1 MPSTHAKHSGEIMRT
16 KLIRITTTNYPV
28 KRLPLDL
35 QDGLDPE
42 AFVTVIIEHEEQLPD
57 WDAKTDADKE

>member
-1 MPSTHAKHSGEIMRT
+1 MRT

-35 QDGLDPE
+35 QEGLDPVG
-42 AFVTVIIEHEEQLPD
+42 FVAGVIEHEEQLPD
-57 WDAKTDADKE
+57 WDAKSEADKE

>member
-1 MPSTHAKHSGEIMRT
+1 MRA

-35 QDGLDPE
+35 QDGFDPE
-42 AFVTVIIEHEEQLPD
+42 TFVTVIIEHEEQLPD
-57 WDAKTDADKE
+57 WDAKTDADRK

>member
-1 MPSTHAKHSGEIMRT
+1 MRT

-28 KRLPLDL
+28 KLLPLDL

-42 AFVTVIIEHEEQLPD
+42 TFVTVIIDHEEQLPD
-57 WDAKTDADKE
+57 WDAKTYADKE

>member
-1 MPSTHAKHSGEIMRT
+1 MRT

-35 QDGLDPE
+35 QEGLDPDGL
-42 AFVTVIIEHEEQLPD
+42 VTVIIDHEEQLPD
-57 WDAKTDADKE
+57 WDAKAEANEE

>member
-1 MPSTHAKHSGEIMRT
+1 MRT

-35 QDGLDPE
+35 QGLDPE
-42 AFVTVIIEHEEQLPD
+42 GLVTVVIEHEEQLRD
-57 WDAKTDADKE
+57 WDAKAEADKE

>member
-1 MPSTHAKHSGEIMRT
+1 MRT
-16 KLIRITTTNYPV
+16 KLTRITTTNYPV
-28 KRLPLDL
+28 KRQPLDL

>member
-1 MPSTHAKHSGEIMRT
+1 MRT

-35 QDGLDPE
+35 QESLDPE
-42 AFVTVIIEHEEQLPD
+42 GLVTIMIEHEEQLPD
-57 WDAKTDADKE
+57 WDAKAEADKE